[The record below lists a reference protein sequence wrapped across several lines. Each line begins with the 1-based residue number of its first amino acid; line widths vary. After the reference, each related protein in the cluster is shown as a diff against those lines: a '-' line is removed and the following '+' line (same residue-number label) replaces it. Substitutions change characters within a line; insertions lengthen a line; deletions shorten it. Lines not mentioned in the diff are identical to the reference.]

1 MALATHWS
9 SKAVLQRVDG
19 EMDVQIKLKLLSCGV
34 TVANIYRDAFVPELK
49 EYLVVSVIEWAHKVF
64 L

>member
-49 EYLVVSVIEWAHKVF
+49 EYLVVSVIE
-64 L
+64 